1 MQFSI
6 VLTVVC
12 FAISGSAHNILVFLP
27 NKIWSH
33 YFQVEPIFHALANR
47 GHNLTIVSPFPP
59 KNKNPNIRHF
69 PLEMID
75 FDEIIPNTNWM
86 EHSFER
92 WHAIFSISLWKK
104 MADARIPKLLESSVF
119 QDLYNDDNK
128 FDLIFTE
135 LFFGQEALVVLGHI
149 FNAPVVTYS
158 SYGYDTEIFR
168 YSGAMNA
175 VAYLPWKDS
184 SYPTVHPSSLLERLD
199 NALISFA
206 VMLFN
211 EYWYFPDHDALLA
224 KHLPGPL
231 PRITDMLRNVSL
243 FILTANTAVD
253 GAKLFPPNVIE
264 ISGIHMKEPEP
275 LDKDLERIMNKAKD
289 GVIFFSYGSLLTT
302 NLVRKE
308 ILHAYLS
315 AFKELPQTIL
325 WKADSSYLNS
335 SNFNIPENVHIRS
348 WFDQKSV
355 LAHPNCV
362 LFMTHGGVSSTMETI
377 RYAVPVIGTPFYGD
391 QKNNM
396 VNAEYLGY
404 GLQLAYL
411 NITRES
417 LTWAINTVLGDSRF
431 KENIGKASK
440 VFTDKPMS
448 SLDTAIYW
456 IEYVIRHEGAHH
468 LKPLTVHM
476 PWYQLFFLDVFV
488 ICAVIIFV
496 VIYLFVKLVLFLCRK
511 RVIGRKPLK
520 PKNQ

>member
-275 LDKDLERIMNKAKD
+275 LDKDLNTIINNAKD
-289 GVIFFSYGSLLTT
+289 GVIYFSFGS
-302 NLVRKE
+302 
-308 ILHAYLS
+308 ILKAS
-315 AFKELPQTIL
+315 ALREQVIDMYMSVFKELKQTIL
-325 WKADSSYLNS
+325 WKADSLNS
-335 SNFNIPENVHIRS
+335 SSYDLPKNVYTRD

-362 LFMTHGGVSSTMETI
+362 LFLTHGGVSSLMEAI
-377 RYAVPVIGTPFYGD
+377 HYAVPIVGMSFFGD
-391 QKNNM
+391 QPSNLAH
-396 VNAEYLGY
+396 AEHFGY
-404 GLQLAYL
+404 GLHIPFRDLTQD
-411 NITRES
+411 S
-417 LTWAINTVLGDSRF
+417 LRSAIRAVLEDKRF
-431 KENIGKASK
+431 KENISKASK
-440 VFTDKPMS
+440 VFNDKPMS

-468 LKPLTVHM
+468 LKPLTVQM
-476 PWYQLFFLDVFV
+476 PWYQLFLLDVIVVYLAMF
-488 ICAVIIFV
+488 IILSYFIMKIIV
-496 VIYLFVKLVLFLCRK
+496 AL
-511 RVIGRKPLK
+511 LK
-520 PKNQ
+520 KCILRSKSLKEKTV